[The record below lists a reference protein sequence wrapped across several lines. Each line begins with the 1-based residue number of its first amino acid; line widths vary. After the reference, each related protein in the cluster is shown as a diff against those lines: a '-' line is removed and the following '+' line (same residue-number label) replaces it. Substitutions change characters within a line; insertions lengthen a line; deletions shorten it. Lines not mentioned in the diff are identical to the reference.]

1 MIHRGPLA
9 LLLAISICA
18 PASQLSA
25 EDSEPF
31 QLREVE
37 RLYLD
42 NLLVAPGGER
52 IVELYLRAES
62 EFGDPVDNLRPRD
75 LVIRD
80 NGELVELVDVKAG
93 ERVVPLSKIG
103 DRGIA
108 AVLAIDTS
116 RTMKGEPLERA
127 KEAALSFL
135 GQLGSFDR
143 IAVVSFSGE
152 VEVVTPFDAPRA
164 RAKLAIDELAETQS
178 SLSTVLWDGVYESIQ
193 MLRADPALPRR
204 GFVIVFSDG
213 TDGGSKHE
221 LDEVIQ
227 LGRGD
232 GTKPRTP
239 VFTVGYAR
247 FGGGLDEM
255 KRLSRGTGAQEYK
268 ATSTILLTDFFS
280 EIWHQ
285 MMGTFVV
292 RFPASMDGEKH
303 TIDVAFE
310 DLSDSMTVRY
320 PTIRGPLLPWLLG
333 GALLLVLLA
342 ILALSGRRRRFG
354 RLVFVSGPR
363 AGESVSLHGN
373 KLRIGALSDNDIV
386 VDAPTVSRYHAQI
399 QRRRRDVEIHD
410 LDARN
415 GTFLN
420 GTPVRV
426 SALRPGDKI
435 RIGEVDMVYER

>member
-1 MIHRGPLA
+1 VIRRA
-9 LLLAISICA
+9 LLPVLVAIALVSSAA
-18 PASQLSA
+18 PLRAG
-25 EDSEPF
+25 DDEPF
-31 QLREVE
+31 QLRKVE

-42 NLLVAPGGER
+42 NLLAAPGGER
-52 IVELYLRAES
+52 VVELYLRAETKYGEIS
-62 EFGDPVDNLRPRD
+62 DLRPVD

-80 NGELVELVDVKAG
+80 NDELVELVEVQEGRKI
-93 ERVVPLSKIG
+93 VPLSKTG

-127 KEAALSFL
+127 KEAALAFMER
-135 GQLGSFDR
+135 LGSFDR

-164 RAKLAIDELAETQS
+164 RARTAIEGLEETQK

-193 MLRADPALPRR
+193 MLRSDPSLPRR

-213 TDGGSKHE
+213 TDGGSTHQ
-221 LDEVIQ
+221 LDELIE

-232 GTKPRTP
+232 GMQPRTP
-239 VFTVGYAR
+239 IFTVGYTG
-247 FGGGLDEM
+247 FGGDLEEM
-255 KRLSRGTGAQEYK
+255 EKLSRGTGAQAFK
-268 ATSTILLTDFFS
+268 ATSTIHLADFFS
-280 EIWHQ
+280 EIWRQ

-292 RFPASMDGEKH
+292 RFPADMDGGQH
-303 TIDVAFE
+303 TIVVEID
-310 DLSDSMTVRY
+310 DLSDSMTTTY
-320 PTIRGPLLPWLLG
+320 PSIRGPLLPWLIG
-333 GALLLVLLA
+333 AALLLVLVAA
-342 ILALSGRRRRFG
+342 IALTGRSRRFG

-363 AGESVSLHGN
+363 AGESIALKGT
-373 KLRIGALSDNDIV
+373 KLRIGALPDNDIV

-420 GTPVRV
+420 GTAVRV
-426 SALRPGDKI
+426 SSLRPGDKI